1 MLKKLSDCVAA
12 HLVVGEIRH
21 NIVSRRLQQPILLQP
36 GQGFSIEPA
45 NGAEEV
51 AAIECKISQ
60 SQQRQRTVVRT
71 PTV

>member
-1 MLKKLSDCVAA
+1 MIKKLSDCVAA

-45 NGAEEV
+45 NGAESV
-51 AAIECKISQ
+51 AE
-60 SQQRQRTVVRT
+60 
-71 PTV
+71 PTQKLARP